1 MSKFTYESPGVY
13 YQTADTSSNTAVG
26 IRTDVAGFVGIAQRG
41 PIDLPIAIES
51 WRQFQ
56 VIFGSFTGLGYL
68 AYTVRAFFENGGRR
82 CWVTRV
88 ASLSPAT
95 GARRASGTLYSAAK
109 AVDSTPYPP
118 APIWEVNASSPGRW
132 GNRLKVRFIETHHGQ
147 TVTIENSAPDEA
159 YITIANPAG
168 FERGSL
174 VRITD
179 PSLTDS
185 LVRVV
190 SRVDHLKKRLYWGG
204 EAAKSLI
211 PAGATVESIEFTL
224 LVTEN
229 GVTVSAS
236 EGISVVPIHPRY
248 GPSVF
253 PPAWSENSSPESWG
267 RVETDAI
274 SHIFIRE
281 LRDGVLNN
289 AHSRDHNW
297 WTIVTYADIPGTA
310 TLELHGGSDGL
321 AHLSAHDFTGKE
333 VSADEGDDVKRF
345 HNRGLRALG
354 GISEVSMV
362 AIPDIHIQA
371 LRPSAPAPSIPPARN
386 PCLTRYKLDSTACWE
401 ASGSSTSDAETWVD
415 DDPSHDLYDDMD
427 LPPVFSQEDV
437 FKVQSELIQHCEDH
451 KDRFAILDAP
461 YLTANAGVTGTDLI
475 ETWRSGFDTRYGAM
489 YYPWVSVVDP
499 AVGASQITRDIPP
512 SGHIAGQFAQSDLRV
527 GVHKAPA
534 NVPLEWLQDVTIHV
548 GASAAGHLN
557 NKGINMLKP
566 VMGRAIRIMG
576 ARTLSH
582 DRSWRYVSIRR
593 LMIMI
598 TSALDAATQWAVFE
612 PNNHSTRSRLH
623 LVAMNYLG
631 SLWQQGAL
639 AGASMEEAFFVKCDE
654 VNNPPA
660 ARANGQMT
668 IEVGVA
674 PVHPFEFIVLRVW
687 RTGNEIEFSESA
699 STYVGSIHTGGR

>member
-1 MSKFTYESPGVY
+1 MNKFTYESPGVY

-26 IRTDVAGFVGIAQRG
+26 IRTDVAGFIGIAQRG
-41 PIDLPIAIES
+41 PIDLPVAIES

-68 AYTVRAFFENGGRR
+68 AYTVRAFFENGGRK

-88 ASLSPAT
+88 ASLNPAT
-95 GARRASGTLYSAAK
+95 GARSASGTLYSAVRSA
-109 AVDSTPYPP
+109 DSNPHGPL
-118 APIWEVNASSPGRW
+118 PIWEVNASSPGRW
-132 GNRLKVRFIETHHGQ
+132 GNRLKVRFIETHRGQ
-147 TVTIENSAPDEA
+147 SLTIANSAPDEA
-159 YITIANPAG
+159 FITIANPAG

-174 VRITD
+174 VQIVD
-179 PSLTDS
+179 PSLTDPV
-185 LVRVV
+185 LRVV
-190 SRVDHLKKRLYWGG
+190 SKVDHLKKRLHWREG
-204 EAAKSLI
+204 AAKVRI
-211 PAGATVESIEFTL
+211 PVGAAVESIEFTV

-229 GVTVSAS
+229 GVTVSSS

-248 GPSVF
+248 GPAVF
-253 PPAWSENSSPESWG
+253 GLAWGESSSSTSRG
-267 RVETDAI
+267 DVETDAV
-274 SHIFIRE
+274 SQVFIRE
-281 LRDGVLNN
+281 LRDGFLSNT
-289 AHSRDHNW
+289 HSQNQDAW
-297 WTIVTYADIPGTA
+297 DTITYADIPGTT
-310 TLELHGGSDGL
+310 TLELNNGSDGL
-321 AHLSAHDFTGKE
+321 THLSAHDFTGRE
-333 VSADEGDDVKRF
+333 VSPDEGDDVKRF

-362 AIPDIHIQA
+362 SIPDIHIQT
-371 LRPSAPAPSIPPARN
+371 LRHSAPAPAIRPARN
-386 PCLTRYKLDSTACWE
+386 PCLTRCELDSNE
-401 ASGSSTSDAETWVD
+401 GVG
-415 DDPSHDLYDDMD
+415 DDPSTDLYTDLD

-437 FKVQSELIQHCEDH
+437 FKVQSELIQHCEDR

-461 YLTANAGVTGTDLI
+461 YLAANSGVTGTDLI
-475 ETWRSGFDTRYGAM
+475 ESWRSGFDTRYAAM

-499 AVGASQITRDIPP
+499 AAGASQITRDIPP
-512 SGHIAGQFAQSDLRV
+512 SGHIAGQFARSDLRV

-534 NVPLEWLQDVTIHV
+534 NVPLEWLQDVTIQV
-548 GASAAGHLN
+548 GASAAGRLN
-557 NKGINMLKP
+557 NNGINMLKP

-582 DRSWRYVSIRR
+582 DRSWRYVSVRR

-623 LVAMNYLG
+623 LAAMNYLS

-654 VNNPPA
+654 ENNPPA

-668 IEVGVA
+668 VEVGVA
-674 PVHPFEFIVLRVW
+674 PVQPFEFIVLRVW
-687 RTGNEIEFSESA
+687 RTGNEIEFSESSSSNVA
-699 STYVGSIHTGGR
+699 SIHTGGR